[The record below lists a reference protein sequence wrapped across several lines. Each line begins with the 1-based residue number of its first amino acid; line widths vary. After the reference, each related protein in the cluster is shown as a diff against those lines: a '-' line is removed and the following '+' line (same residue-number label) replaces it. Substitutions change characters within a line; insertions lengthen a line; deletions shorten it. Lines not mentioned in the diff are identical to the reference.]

1 MGGQWGLFRFSRVNE
16 TQYQLLRVIRKIRL
30 FQGLGRQHIQ
40 ALLPLCKLVSLEPL
54 QNLYNQGDP
63 SREMLLLLTG
73 KLWVVRG
80 GDEVLAEIGPG
91 SSVGEMGFF
100 TGEARSADIVVA
112 EQSTGFRVD
121 KKELIKLLDSN
132 PAMKAG
138 ILGNVVAV
146 LSERLVEANQLV
158 LAYTNTI
165 AKMEDQLVRHIGMN
179 SVELDERGL

>member
-1 MGGQWGLFRFSRVNE
+1 MNE

-80 GDEVLAEIGPG
+80 GDEVL
-91 SSVGEMGFF
+91 

>member
-1 MGGQWGLFRFSRVNE
+1 MGGPR
-16 TQYQLLRVIRKIRL
+16 
-30 FQGLGRQHIQ
+30 
-40 ALLPLCKLVSLEPL
+40 
-54 QNLYNQGDP
+54 
-63 SREMLLLLTG
+63 
-73 KLWVVRG
+73 

>member
-112 EQSTGFRVD
+112 
-121 KKELIKLLDSN
+121 
-132 PAMKAG
+132 
-138 ILGNVVAV
+138 V
-146 LSERLVEANQLV
+146 LSERLVETNQLV

>member
-1 MGGQWGLFRFSRVNE
+1 MNE

-112 EQSTGFRVD
+112 
-121 KKELIKLLDSN
+121 
-132 PAMKAG
+132 
-138 ILGNVVAV
+138 V

-165 AKMEDQLVRHIGMN
+165 AKMEDQLVRHIGIN